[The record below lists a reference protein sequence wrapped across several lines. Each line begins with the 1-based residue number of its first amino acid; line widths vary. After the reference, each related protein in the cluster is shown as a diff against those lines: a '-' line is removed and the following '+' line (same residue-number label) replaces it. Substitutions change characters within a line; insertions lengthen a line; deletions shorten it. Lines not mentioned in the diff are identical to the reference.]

1 MKADNEAE
9 KAFQEW
15 YEGLQTLDE
24 MFNLLETAEGPGIK
38 AQGPEQA
45 EQDD

>member
-1 MKADNEAE
+1 MKANNEAE

-24 MFNLLETAEGPGIK
+24 MFNLLETAEGQENK
-38 AQGPEQA
+38 AKGPQWA
-45 EQDD
+45 DDED